1 MVAIPSGHHGCSVA
15 HNMWDTRSSAT
26 VLSHRIGVTQRDSG
40 SGRLVP
46 PTHLTVSNMGPEI
59 NIWGGALVLLTLSK
73 RRKHL
78 LMAPRV
84 ALFGKARARDRKSPR
99 SILIPYPGGYVSQTA
114 REQRRARPCPYH
126 ARNSRAIPHLEG
138 PTPTG
143 ITIKKS
149 AFPSTEDPPEV
160 RVPPHTHSGLSRC
173 RQKCRRGRGSCGAQG
188 GIGRRARGGARGT
201 LARDVRIL
209 VC

>member
-1 MVAIPSGHHGCSVA
+1 
-15 HNMWDTRSSAT
+15 
-26 VLSHRIGVTQRDSG
+26 
-40 SGRLVP
+40 
-46 PTHLTVSNMGPEI
+46 MGPEI

-78 LMAPRV
+78 LMATRV
-84 ALFGKARARDRKSPR
+84 APFGKARPRDRKSPR
-99 SILIPYPGGYVSQTA
+99 SILIPYPGRYVSRMA
-114 REQRRARPCPYH
+114 RERRILLPRQH
-126 ARNSRAIPHLEG
+126 RARNSRAIPHLEG

-149 AFPSTEDPPEV
+149 AFRQHRRPSSST
-160 RVPPHTHSGLSRC
+160 RPPHTHSGLSRC